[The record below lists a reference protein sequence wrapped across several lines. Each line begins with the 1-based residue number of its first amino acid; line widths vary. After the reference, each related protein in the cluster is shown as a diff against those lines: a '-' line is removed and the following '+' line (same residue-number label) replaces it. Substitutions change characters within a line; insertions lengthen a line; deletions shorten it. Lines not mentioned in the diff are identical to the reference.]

1 MVPPLAKE
9 VTAQIGAAAGTAT
22 WAGVSGAATGA
33 KAAIAAKTEVAALA
47 INTVTATTGT
57 LPTPNGAT
65 TIANAATP
73 TVAELLEFGMENRA
87 KIDAII
93 AALKA

>member
-1 MVPPLAKE
+1 MANFRRLAELSMPPLLAKE
-9 VTAQIGAAAGTAT
+9 VAAQIDGA
-22 WAGVSGAATGA
+22 V
-33 KAAIAAKTEVAALA
+33 AAKTQVAALTPA
-47 INTVTATTGT
+47 TVTATTGT

-73 TVAELLEFGMENRA
+73 TVSELLDLCMENKA
-87 KIDAII
+87 KIDALV

>member
-1 MVPPLAKE
+1 MADARRLCELSMVPELAKE
-9 VTAQIGAAAGTAT
+9 VVSQMGGA
-22 WAGVSGAATGA
+22 V
-33 KAAIAAKTEVAALA
+33 AAKTQIVALTA
-47 INTVTATTGT
+47 NTVTATTGT

-73 TVAELLEFGMENRA
+73 TVVELLELCMEIKA
-87 KIDAII
+87 KVDDIR

>member
-1 MVPPLAKE
+1 MANKRRLAE
-9 VTAQIGAAAGTAT
+9 LGTSTQLAAELATQIDGA
-22 WAGVSGAATGA
+22 V
-33 KAAIAAKTEVAALA
+33 AAKTQVSALA
-47 INTVTATTGT
+47 INTVTATSGT

-73 TVAELLEFGMENRA
+73 TVAELLELAMENRA
-87 KIDAII
+87 KIAAII

>member
-1 MVPPLAKE
+1 MANKRRLTELSMNPELAKE
-9 VTAQIGAAAGTAT
+9 VASQIDGA
-22 WAGVSGAATGA
+22 V
-33 KAAIAAKTEVAALA
+33 AAKTQVAALA
-47 INTVTATTGT
+47 ANTVTATTGT

-73 TVAELLEFGMENRA
+73 TVAELLEFCMENRA